1 MFFRIITTLAGIVDV
16 RRTTI
21 FAVAVSYS
29 AVGLAAVPAVDCNNC
44 SGAQE
49 EAKALATPGLGI
61 RYVYDL
67 PGNEIRK
74 FKVYLDSPTNF
85 VTDAV
90 PIEPQPAEGARVE
103 TPSGVP
109 VRTLWE
115 MSVDPDMLTIFSEMQ
130 SLYAKY
136 GAAAFSKQF
145 RVDISNL
152 GLTYGDIAPRYF
164 DPQRIAWD
172 HPGGESR
179 RFMDRV
185 SDLVGGANSSGSVD
199 ARLSRLIH
207 NILKPAQAAYVEGG
221 TGGATAGVQLS
232 SIGSEFTVDF
242 CNSAGACTRVKIGI
256 TTNGI
261 RAEYVESRDKWD
273 VMYPNENENTPFRRN
288 WGRNGFEYARDMAA
302 FVTGRTGGEYTIDGG
317 GPICTRVVLAC
328 SDAGAQML
336 CTIYCQH

>member
-1 MFFRIITTLAGIVDV
+1 MLCKHMVFLVFSAI
-16 RRTTI
+16 
-21 FAVAVSYS
+21 VSYS
-29 AVGLAAVPAVDCNNC
+29 AAGSAAVPAVDCNNC
-44 SGAQE
+44 STAQE
-49 EAKALATPGLGI
+49 EARALATPGLGI

-74 FKVYLDSPTNF
+74 FKVYLDSPTN
-85 VTDAV
+85 VVIDAV
-90 PIEPQPAEGARVE
+90 PVVPQPTEGSRVQ
-103 TPSGVP
+103 TPSGVS

-115 MSVDPDMLTIFSEMQ
+115 MSVDPDMLVIFGEMR
-130 SLYAKY
+130 SLYVKY
-136 GAAAFSKQF
+136 GSTAFSKQF
-145 RVDISNL
+145 RIDITNL

-185 SDLVGGANSSGSVD
+185 TDLVGGANSSGSVD

-207 NILKPAQAAYVEGG
+207 NLFKPAQSAYIEGG
-221 TGGATAGVQLS
+221 TGGATVGVQLS

-242 CNSAGACTRVKIGI
+242 CNSDGACTRVKITV

-261 RAEYVESRDKWD
+261 RSEYVESRDKWD
-273 VMYPNENENTPFRRN
+273 VQYPNENENTPFRRN

-302 FVTGRTGGEYTIDGG
+302 FVANRTGGNYTISGG
-317 GPICTRVVLAC
+317 GPICSRVVLAC
-328 SDAGAQML
+328 SDAGVQML
-336 CTIYCQH
+336 CTVYCQN

>member
-1 MFFRIITTLAGIVDV
+1 MLYKHLVLLG
-16 RRTTI
+16 
-21 FAVAVSYS
+21 FAAIASYS
-29 AVGLAAVPAVDCNNC
+29 AAGSAAVPAVDCNNC
-44 SGAQE
+44 SAAQE
-49 EAKALATPGLGI
+49 EARALATPGLGI

-90 PIEPQPAEGARVE
+90 PVVPQPTEGSRVQ
-103 TPSGVP
+103 TPSGVS

-115 MSVDPDMLTIFSEMQ
+115 MSVDPDMLVIFGEMR
-130 SLYAKY
+130 SLYVKY
-136 GAAAFSKQF
+136 GSTAFSKQF
-145 RVDISNL
+145 RIDITNL

-179 RFMDRV
+179 RFLDRV
-185 SDLVGGANSSGSVD
+185 TDLVGGANSSGSVD

-207 NILKPAQAAYVEGG
+207 NLFKPAQSAYIEGG
-221 TGGATAGVQLS
+221 TGGATVGVQLG

-242 CNSAGACTRVKIGI
+242 CNSDGACTRVKITV

-261 RAEYVESRDKWD
+261 RSEYVESRDKWD
-273 VMYPNENENTPFRRN
+273 VMYPSLSETNIRRQ

-302 FVTGRTGGEYTIDGG
+302 FVANRTGGEYTITGG
-317 GPICTRVVLAC
+317 GPICSRVLLAC